1 MVGRNVRVGRGE
13 IDLLVRLDSTLI
25 AVEVKTRA
33 GGDPREA
40 YTAEKAARVWEAVR
54 RLRPV
59 PRRVDLVAVA
69 VSADGVVVR
78 WIPGV

>member
-1 MVGRNVRVGRGE
+1 VGRNVRAGRGE
-13 IDLLVRLDSTLI
+13 IDLLVRLDATLV

-33 GGDPREA
+33 GGDPRRA
-40 YTAEKAARVWEAVR
+40 YTPEKARHVVEAAG
-54 RLRPV
+54 RLQPS

-69 VSADGVVVR
+69 VGPAGVDIR